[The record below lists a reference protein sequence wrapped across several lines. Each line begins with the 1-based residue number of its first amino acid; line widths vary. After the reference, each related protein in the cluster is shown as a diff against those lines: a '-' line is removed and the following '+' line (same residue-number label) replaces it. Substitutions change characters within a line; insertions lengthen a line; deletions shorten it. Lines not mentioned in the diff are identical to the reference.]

1 MNLKSLNYKNIIN
14 KYGITIVLLAM
25 IVFLSIIKP
34 NFRTA
39 SNLLNILT
47 QASIYGILSLG
58 MTLVIIS
65 KGIDLSVGSTLAFT
79 AVIAASLGQ
88 AATAAN
94 KMYPGLQTLP
104 IFVPI
109 LAALLVGLLIGAING
124 ALIAYTGIPA
134 FIATLGMMTIVR
146 GATYLYTDGKPVSTL
161 VPAFKFIGQGR
172 VLGVPMPVWIYLA
185 MIAITWTLLSHM
197 RFGKRTYAI
206 GGNIHAAQVSG
217 VNVKGTLVG
226 IYALMGALCGVAG
239 IVSTA
244 RMVSAQPGLAVGY
257 ELTAIASTTIGGTSH
272 SGGIGTIGGAVIG
285 ALVLSVMRNG
295 MTLMGVHSYWQQ
307 IVEGL
312 VIILSVIFDMRK
324 NARKS

>member
-1 MNLKSLNYKNIIN
+1 MKPQQLTLKTILN

-25 IVFLSIIKP
+25 ILFLSILKP
-34 NFRTA
+34 NFRTWN
-39 SNLLNILT
+39 NLLNILT

-58 MTLVIIS
+58 MTFVIIS
-65 KGIDLSVGSTLAFT
+65 KGIDLSVGSIVALS
-79 AVIAASLGQ
+79 AVVAASLGQ
-88 AATAAN
+88 AASAAN
-94 KMYPGLQTLP
+94 KVYPNLGALP
-104 IFVPI
+104 IIVPI
-109 LAALLVGLLIGAING
+109 AAALLIGTLCGAING
-124 ALIAYTGIPA
+124 SLVAYTGIPA
-134 FIATLGMMTIVR
+134 FIATLGMTTIAR
-146 GATYLYTDGKPVSTL
+146 GATYLYTNGKPISTL
-161 VPAFKFIGQGR
+161 IPDFKFIGQGR
-172 VLGVPMPVWIYLA
+172 FLGVPMPGWIYIV
-185 MIAITWTLLSHM
+185 MILITWTLLSQT

-206 GGNIHAAQVSG
+206 GGNINAAQVSG
-217 VNVKGTLVG
+217 VNVKGTLVAV
-226 IYALMGALCGVAG
+226 YTLMGVLCGVAA
-239 IVSTA
+239 IVSTG
-244 RMVSAQPGLAVGY
+244 RMVSAQPGLAIGY